1 MTDTNCNC
9 GTATLVVETTPAPE
23 IQVETPATPILPVDT
38 KDRGPAGK
46 DAKINGVNTLT
57 LTAEHGIEL
66 IQDGETAT
74 LSGEALELADA
85 AMQQQIDGKV
95 DSVSGTGVIS
105 VTRTGNDIEIKSA
118 TYIHEQAIASAVWEV
133 THNLGKYPSVM
144 VVDSSG
150 NEVLCAIEYNT
161 ENTLTLRM
169 NYAFKGKAYLN

>member
-1 MTDTNCNC
+1 MTDNCNC
-9 GTATLVVETTPAPE
+9 GQAHLIVEPE
-23 IQVETPATPILPVDT
+23 EAVEVRVETPAEIIVPVNT
-38 KDRGPAGK
+38 ADRGPAGR
-46 DAKINGVNTLT
+46 DATINGVNTLT

-74 LSGEALELADA
+74 LSGEALERADA